1 MNRKKLRNFLP
12 LSLLLLFLLLLGGCA
27 QKEDQKPEET
37 ELSVAVADP
46 VDIQDVGMIED
57 TSVYSQDDPDS
68 IVCFYVTVQRG
79 DEGSDTDHSFAEV
92 KDVVRFVDSTH
103 VDNDVYARAI
113 VQVGDE
119 TGPLPGML
127 GYGLTKSNARIR
139 IRGNSST
146 VMPQKSYK
154 LDLDD
159 EAGLWRGQSNIALN
173 KSAFDVTR
181 IRNKLYFDLLKE
193 VEDVPSIRTQ
203 FVRLFIKDET
213 SGQTEFQDYGFYTQ
227 AEVPSKKYLANHGL
241 DREGYLYKA
250 VSFNFEPSAGLKN
263 FTDPDFDQAAF
274 DAILNCKGRQ
284 DNQRLIDLVEKI
296 NDTSL
301 DINEVIGTY
310 FDRENYV
317 TWLAYNILTANIDTT
332 VQNFYLY
339 SPLNSEKWFFIPWD
353 GDNMLH
359 VREDQMEGTDVNYGN
374 WQHGVSNYWGVIL
387 HQRFLKIESNRQEL
401 ARKVDELYA
410 ILTPEHVTSLAEQYN
425 ETAEPYVTAMPD
437 LYYLGHTVE
446 ERNQI
451 LSGLGDEV
459 AEAYEA
465 FYDSLEALMPF
476 FLYGPEQTE
485 DRLLLSWSDAY
496 DFDNSPVT
504 YDLTVSAYP
513 DLRDPV
519 IRETGLTSV
528 SYETDTKTLTPGTWY
543 WTVTA
548 HTESGKSSEPMNKI
562 NINDVYYPGVDLLE
576 VAP

>member
-374 WQHGVSNYWGVIL
+374 WQRGVSNYWGVIL

-519 IRETGLTSV
+519 IRKPALPPSP
-528 SYETDTKTLTPGTWY
+528 TKRIRRL
-543 WTVTA
+543 
-548 HTESGKSSEPMNKI
+548 
-562 NINDVYYPGVDLLE
+562 
-576 VAP
+576 